1 MSPPR
6 LKKRGR
12 STLQKPRA
20 GERHANVSAQKG
32 KLFSLT
38 IKGLANKYG
47 HSADLSEQL
56 AGA

>member
-1 MSPPR
+1 MSPLRPE
-6 LKKRGR
+6 KRGR
-12 STLQKPRA
+12 STLQNQRG
-20 GERHANVSAQKG
+20 GERHANLRAQKD

-47 HSADLSEQL
+47 TSADLSEQL